1 MPNPAGAGTTP
12 AKNTCAMLDVVGIGE
27 AMLRLSPPRGETL
40 EAAAAFEVR
49 AAGAEANVAVALARM
64 GFRTGW
70 ISRLADGPLGRR
82 IAAELR
88 RHGVDLAAVVWTP
101 QARTGLY
108 FLEPGVP
115 PRAAA
120 VHYDRAGSAASAL
133 GPDDVDWT
141 YVRRARWIHLTGI
154 TPALSA
160 SCAATTARAIQEAR
174 AAGVH
179 VAFDVNYRRRLWSAA
194 RARAALDPLLAGADL
209 VICASDDAREVFA
222 LDGPAGAQAA
232 ALRARTGA
240 GAAVV
245 TAGRDGAYLARDGS
259 VVHEPAIPGEE
270 LDRIGRGDAFA
281 AGVLWGALEEDL
293 GAGLRYG
300 AALAAL
306 AQTYYGDI
314 AWSTRADVLH
324 LLADR
329 GLRPD
334 R

>member
-1 MPNPAGAGTTP
+1 
-12 AKNTCAMLDVVGIGE
+12 MLDVVGIGE

-70 ISRLADGPLGRR
+70 ISRLPDGPLGRR

-88 RHGVDLAAVVWTP
+88 RHGVDLSAVVWAP

-120 VHYDRAGSAASAL
+120 IHYDREGSAASMLA
-133 GPDDVDWT
+133 PDDVDWA
-141 YVRRARWIHLTGI
+141 YVHGARWIHLTGI

-174 AAGVH
+174 AAGVR
-179 VAFDVNYRRRLWSAA
+179 VAFDVNYRRRLWPAA
-194 RARAALDPLLAGADL
+194 RARAALEPLLAGTDL

-222 LDGPAGAQAA
+222 LDGPPGAQAT
-232 ALRARTGA
+232 ALQARTGA
-240 GAAVV
+240 GAVVV
-245 TAGRDGAYLARDGS
+245 TAGRDGAYLAADHGG
-259 VVHEPAIPGEE
+259 VLHEPAIPGEE

-281 AGVLWGALEEDL
+281 AGVLWGALEDDL
-293 GAGLRYG
+293 AAGLRYG

-314 AWSTRADVLH
+314 AWSTRADVVQ
-324 LLADR
+324 LLAGR